1 MNLLPPSSE
10 LSSKLLKMGEI
21 GSSETQVMIY
31 QTIGHN
37 FLGDNNIHSHQFE
50 NLEFHAQQLYSIL
63 LRFKAQW

>member
-1 MNLLPPSSE
+1 
-10 LSSKLLKMGEI
+10 MGEI